1 MNIIL
6 ELIDEYHIK
15 FPLRAGIP
23 RAELRQALNLSP
35 KIFNLIIGRL
45 KRDQIVEDT
54 NRFVLNFGYKPSLTI
69 QQSEMIDCYLSE
81 LKQKAYSP
89 SSDIKIDDDI
99 LVLLEN
105 QNKVVRISDSIVY
118 SYEVY
123 CEMVQIIRSHLKSFE
138 EISVAEVR
146 DMFNASRKY
155 ALALMEYL
163 DTQQVTKRI
172 GDKRILF

>member
-1 MNIIL
+1 MNCLFITGGGGFIGSNFVRELLNKGFKIINL
-6 ELIDEYHIK
+6 DLITY
-15 FPLRAGIP
+15 A
-23 RAELRQALNLSP
+23 
-35 KIFNLIIGRL
+35 
-45 KRDQIVEDT
+45 T
-54 NRFVLNFGYKPSLTI
+54 SLQT
-69 QQSEMIDCYLSE
+69 LSE

-89 SSDIKIDDDI
+89 SSDIKIGDDI